1 MVRVGLTVSK
11 IEARLGL
18 RLPVG
23 SGLGQGYKRGRKGR
37 SARGI
42 ITLLPR
48 FSLETLHSVFWGG
61 KTGRDFLRWGM
72 DPLHT
77 KFKSEGGSIPPEPVS
92 PTKTECKV
100 SSENR
105 GIEEVGIKRNQK
117 QHRKV
122 KQI

>member
-61 KTGRDFLRWGM
+61 KTGRDFLG
-72 DPLHT
+72 DGPPPTHT
-77 KFKSEGGSIPPEPVS
+77 HKVQVLRGVHPPKTRLPQKTSVKFKVKTGVALLPLPFTCYQAEGLFRI
-92 PTKTECKV
+92 
-100 SSENR
+100 
-105 GIEEVGIKRNQK
+105 
-117 QHRKV
+117 
-122 KQI
+122 